1 MKFIDIVT
9 TIFEYENFSTILI
22 ASTLGIFLLFILVL
36 LAGLRDSKKKK
47 EKPVEVIKEELK
59 DVTMEKLKEEL
70 IISEEVTL
78 EMPSITKNLEEFKK
92 AIEEEIKHEDEHT
105 TMQVQL
111 SPDKSL
117 LESAKAIK
125 ILNINDIENTIILE
139 PKKVAAAAEAQNH
152 QEQIEEKMEEEIIPQ
167 EPEIIEEKHIEKPI
181 ELREESIVEVQ
192 KINIPFIKPD
202 EDEEILFKTM
212 TALRLPQ
219 DI

>member
-36 LAGLRDSKKKK
+36 LAGLRDTKKKK

-92 AIEEEIKHEDEHT
+92 AIEEEIKHEDENT